1 VTATTGAPRT
11 LADFLWHW
19 EQTSPSLPFTSD
31 TAGELY
37 SYAEAAARAR
47 AAAQEL
53 SRRCVVPGDRVAIL
67 AENSSAWIVT
77 FLATIGAGFIAV
89 PLPTRLTTH
98 ELDVVLADA
107 DPRVIAVDEALF
119 ATVGARWQER
129 VMRISQLP
137 AAADGATVMEAR
149 GDAPACL
156 TYTSGT
162 TSRPKGV
169 LISSAALVHA
179 SQTYAALFHSTPASH
194 TIIAV
199 PLCHN
204 TGFVDQLG
212 HMLVAGGSVEAH
224 RRFDAG
230 AIGDALRSGECT
242 YFIGVPTMYRRI
254 VDRLADA
261 TTCAWSPWLAF
272 GGAPMTSPL
281 IVRLHELFP
290 NGRLANCYGLSEAT
304 SITHISFLD
313 ATGSATD
320 VGVAVAG
327 TIDRISPPGELLVR
341 SPTAMIGYHNDPE
354 ATAAKFEDGW
364 LRTGDMATRS
374 DDGMVRVLGRMDD
387 VINRGGE
394 KVVPLEVEE
403 ALCNHPSI
411 VEAAVVGVPDGH
423 FGSVVAAAVVVR
435 DKFSPEDVDGFL
447 RNALADYKRPTRI
460 TVVEQL
466 PRNEN
471 GKVVRAD
478 VRALLEQRGAE
489 AAQQ

>member
-1 VTATTGAPRT
+1 M
-11 LADFLWHW
+11 
-19 EQTSPSLPFTSD
+19 PFTSD
-31 TAGELY
+31 SAGAQYTY
-37 SYAEAAARAR
+37 SETAARTR

-53 SRRCVVPGDRVAIL
+53 TRRGVVSGDRVAIL
-67 AENSSAWIVT
+67 AENSSAWIIM
-77 FLATIGAGFIAV
+77 FLAAIGAGFIAV

-98 ELDVVLADA
+98 ELDMVLADA

-119 ATVGARWQER
+119 NIVGARWRER
-129 VMRISQLP
+129 ILRMSDLP
-137 AAADGATVMEAR
+137 AAADGAVVMEAPH
-149 GDAPACL
+149 DMPACL

-169 LISSAALVHA
+169 LISNAALVHA
-179 SQTYAALFHSTPASH
+179 SQTYAALFHSRPASR

-212 HMLVAGGSVEAH
+212 HMLVVGGSVEAH
-224 RRFDAG
+224 RRFDAA
-230 AIGDALRSGECT
+230 AIADALQSGACT
-242 YFIGVPTMYRRI
+242 YFIGVPTMYQRI
-254 VDRLADA
+254 VDRLAGA
-261 TTCAWSPWLAF
+261 TACTQSPWLAF

-290 NGRLANCYGLSEAT
+290 AARLANCYGLSEAT

-313 ATGSATD
+313 ATGSATA

-327 TIDRISPPGELLVR
+327 TIDRISPSGELLVR
-341 SPTAMIGYHNDPE
+341 SPTSMIGYHNDPE

-374 DDGMVRVLGRMDD
+374 DDGMVHVLGRMDD

-403 ALCNHPSI
+403 ALCNHPS
-411 VEAAVVGVPDGH
+411 H
-423 FGSVVAAAVVVR
+423 RRSGS
-435 DKFSPEDVDGFL
+435 G
-447 RNALADYKRPTRI
+447 
-460 TVVEQL
+460 
-466 PRNEN
+466 
-471 GKVVRAD
+471 
-478 VRALLEQRGAE
+478 RGARRPLR
-489 AAQQ
+489 QRRGGGRRRP